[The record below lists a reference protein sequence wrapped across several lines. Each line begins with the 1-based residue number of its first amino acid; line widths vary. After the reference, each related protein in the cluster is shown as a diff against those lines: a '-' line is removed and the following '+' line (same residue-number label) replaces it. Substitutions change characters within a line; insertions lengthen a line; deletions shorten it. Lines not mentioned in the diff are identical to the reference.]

1 MRNKM
6 IGLFFG
12 TTLVLILLLYISYVY
27 LNQQFIWVAGILFVG
42 GTIFNWFLYR
52 RCLTTKK

>member
-12 TTLVLILLLYISYVY
+12 TILVLILLLYIAYVY

-42 GTIFNWFLYR
+42 GTIFNWFYIVDV
-52 RCLTTKK
+52 